1 MTSFHY
7 QTQANDETIEH
18 LLRQKWQAGKKT
30 VHLMR
35 MAKSVTDTD
44 GEPIDWRDPLPQGT
58 MLHFTMPEAV
68 SNYVEEENNLP
79 IVYEDEHILV
89 VNKPAGMDTHPDG
102 QRGTGTVMNRIMHY
116 VRNNG
121 SDYAEHIHRLDKGTA
136 GLILIAKHPIAKTL
150 FDRML
155 ANNEIERM
163 YTAELDGYLK
173 KSKGTLSYPIGR
185 DRSHPT
191 RRRVSVSGQRAV
203 THFKVIKR
211 SEDTTIVEASLET
224 GRTHQIRVHFSH
236 IGHPVKGD
244 TVYEGS
250 ITEDGQYRLTA
261 TKISFRHPFTEQPAT
276 IEI

>member
-1 MTSFHY
+1 MTSFQY
-7 QTQANDETIEH
+7 QTQTNDETIEN

-35 MAKSVTDTD
+35 MAKSVTDMD
-44 GEPIDWRDPLPQGT
+44 GEPVDWRDPLPQGT
-58 MLHFTMPEAV
+58 MLVFTMPEAF
-68 SNYVEEENNLP
+68 SNYVEEESSLP
-79 IVYEDEHILV
+79 IVYEDEHILA

-102 QRGTGTVMNRIMHY
+102 PRGTGTVMNQIMHS
-116 VRNNG
+116 VRSHG
-121 SDYAEHIHRLDKGTA
+121 GDYAEHIHRLDKGTA

-155 ANNEIERM
+155 ANNEIERV

-173 KSKGTLSYPIGR
+173 KSKGTLSFPIGR

-203 THFKVIKR
+203 THFQVIKR
-211 SEDTTIVEASLET
+211 ADDTTLVEASLET

-244 TVYEGS
+244 TVYDGS
-250 ITEDGQYRLTA
+250 ITEDGQYQLTA
-261 TKISFRHPFTEQPAT
+261 TKISFTHPFTDEKT
-276 IEI
+276 IITI